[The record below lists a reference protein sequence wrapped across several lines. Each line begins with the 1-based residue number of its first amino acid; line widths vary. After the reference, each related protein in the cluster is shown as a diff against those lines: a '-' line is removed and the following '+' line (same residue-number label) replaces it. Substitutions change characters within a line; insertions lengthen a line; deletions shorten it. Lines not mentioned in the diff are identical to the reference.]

1 MKKFVKSLLCF
12 VMLFYVIFAFYPY
25 DVKAMS
31 SSFTYA
37 YIDATELSVRS
48 CPSTNVS
55 VCPRLTDR
63 EGDTIW
69 LNRPRAVEV
78 LGYDSDWA
86 RIKFSYWGY
95 EYEGYIYTEYLG
107 SITTYTLDNS
117 YANTLRRKGFPE
129 SYIEKLCKLHA
140 IHPNWDFEVLG
151 GLDSLDTA
159 VEGEYYYIGKNL
171 VSTTDYSMLSTDP
184 EAYQNGWFV
193 EFEPGWY
200 AASRSALRYYLD
212 PRNFLDDNSIF
223 MFEQLSYNENVSVDA
238 VQGMLNGSFMA
249 GEFVYNGE
257 VYSYARAIVEAG
269 RAKNVNPVHLAAR
282 ILQEQGYGGSATACM
297 DGGDGN
303 YYYNYFNFGAS
314 GWSAEEIYAGALNYA
329 KASGWNNPYYAIMG
343 AADDLSRGYISGG
356 QDTVYLQKFNVNGTI
371 ARYSYQYM
379 ANIQAPYSESYSS
392 YVSYWRSGLINSS
405 YVFKIPVF
413 ADMGETVILPELS
426 SNNNLNSLTISN
438 YNLSPEFDSGITTYN
453 LVVGAKVDSISIDAT
468 ADEKATIEGI
478 GNITLDSDNIN
489 HVITV
494 TAEDGSKKEYKINI
508 VKEQVNTDSID
519 GIVSSE
525 GLKTENDN
533 ISGFKLGTDVS
544 SYVEKLKKDY
554 SDITVKVLD
563 SNDNEI
569 TSGLVSTGQRIVIE
583 KDGNSKTYYVAVRG
597 DANGDGKISISDYAR
612 VKAIILGKYNA
623 VGCSYLASDA
633 NKDGKITISDYAKIK
648 AYILKNIEIAQ

>member
-12 VMLFYVIFAFYPY
+12 AMLFYVIFAFYPSN
-25 DVKAMS
+25 VKAMV

-55 VCPRLTDR
+55 VCPRLVDR

-78 LGYDSDWA
+78 VGYDSNWA

-107 SITTYTLDNS
+107 NITTYNLDNN

-151 GLDSLDTA
+151 GLDTLDQA

-184 EAYQNGWFV
+184 EAYQNGWYH

-223 MFEQLSYNENVSVDA
+223 MFEQLSYNDNISVDA
-238 VQGMLNGSFMA
+238 IQGMLNGSFMA
-249 GEFVYNGE
+249 GEFVYNGQ
-257 VYSYARAIVEAG
+257 VYSYARAIHEAG

-282 ILQEQGYGGSATACM
+282 ILQEQGYGGSATANM

-303 YYYNYFNFGAS
+303 IYHNYFNFGAYGS
-314 GWSAEEIYAGALNYA
+314 TDGEIYAGALNYA
-329 KASGWNNPYYAIMG
+329 KASGWNNPYPAIMG

-371 ARYSYQYM
+371 ARYGYQYM

-413 ADMGETVILPELS
+413 ADMGAAVVLSELS
-426 SNNNLNSLTISN
+426 SNNNLNTLSVSN
-438 YNLSPEFDSGITTYN
+438 YNLSPEFDSGISTYN
-453 LVVGAKVDSISIDAT
+453 LVVGAKVDSINIEAT
-468 ADEKATIEGI
+468 ADEKATIEGA
-478 GNITLDSDNIN
+478 GTVTLDSDNIN

-508 VKEQVNTDSID
+508 VKEQVNTDNID
-519 GIVSSE
+519 GVVSSE

-533 ISGFKLGTDVS
+533 ISGFKIGTDIS

-563 SNDNEI
+563 SNDKEI
-569 TSGLVSTGQRIVIE
+569 TNGLVSTGQRIVIE

-623 VGCSYLASDA
+623 AGCSYLASDA